1 MLRVQGSGCRHERL
15 ALRVEGSGF
24 TVYGLRGGVEG
35 FDYRRRGVGE
45 GGVVVALE

>member
-1 MLRVQGSGCRHERL
+1 MFRVQGSGFRDERL
-15 ALRVEGSGF
+15 ALRVAGSEF
-24 TVYGLRGGVEG
+24 TVYGVRNGVEG